1 MNLSP
6 AAAKSLAK
14 WHEMIAQ
21 TNLSDLESIV
31 AEDAVFRSPVAN
43 TTYPGKD
50 VVCSCCAAR

>member
-43 TTYPGKD
+43 TP
-50 VVCSCCAAR
+50 